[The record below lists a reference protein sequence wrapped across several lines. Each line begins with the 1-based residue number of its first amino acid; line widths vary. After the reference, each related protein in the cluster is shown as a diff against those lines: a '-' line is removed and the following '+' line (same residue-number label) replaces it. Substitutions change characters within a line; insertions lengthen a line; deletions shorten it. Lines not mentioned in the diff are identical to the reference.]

1 MTEAARRYMGNSVP
15 RKEDPALL
23 TGHTNFTD
31 DIRLPGMLHMALLRS
46 PYAHARIT
54 SIDTSAAKEQPGVVA
69 VFTSEDL
76 ADEWDGSAMDAASV
90 PGYAVEVDESPGSE
104 ADVTPSGSE
113 GSADVSDSPP
123 RSFCGW
129 LVTEDI
135 KIPHHWPLARG
146 EANFAGEP
154 VAVVVATDRYKAQD
168 ALEFIEVD
176 YEPMSVVT
184 EVEEALES
192 GAPLVHG
199 EFGTN
204 ACYHWTLGTGDIE
217 DAFAK
222 ADVVVS
228 ERYVQQRLIPS
239 AIETR
244 AVVVQP
250 APIGGEFTMY
260 TSTQVPHFVKD
271 IVSVM
276 CGVPDTKLRV
286 VAPDV
291 GGGFG
296 SKLNVYSEEVLA
308 LDLAR
313 KLGVPIKWVED
324 RSENHLAT
332 THGRGQVQ
340 YIELAATNEGKI
352 LGMKVK
358 LLADMGA
365 YLQLLG
371 PGIAIFGA
379 FTYPGLYTFDAY
391 SFECTGVFTNLT
403 PTDAY
408 RGAGRSEAA
417 YAHERIMDALARE
430 LDMDPAELRL
440 KNLMPPFDE
449 PTVTPAGVQY
459 DSGNYEACMRKALE
473 LVEYEQ
479 VRAEQQR
486 RRESGSVG
494 QLGIGIANF
503 TESGGL
509 SPSKV
514 TAAVRLQSG
523 GWEAASVRML
533 ASGKV
538 EVITGT
544 SPHGQGHVTS
554 WSQIAA
560 DALGVDID
568 DVEVAHG
575 DTAIAPYGRDTYGS
589 RSLPVGG
596 VAVHLACEK
605 VVDKARKIAAHM
617 LEAAEGDIQFEAGRF
632 SVAGSPDRNATIQ
645 DVAAA
650 AYLAD
655 DLPEGMEPLL
665 NADHVFDPPNFTW
678 PYGTHVC
685 VVEVD
690 TETGM
695 VTIPKYVAVDDC
707 GPVVNPAI
715 VDGQLHGGIAQG
727 IGQALYEEAVYDED
741 GNLVT
746 GTMVDYLI
754 PGAPEVPNMILDR
767 TVTPSP
773 TNPMGVKGI
782 GESGAIAA
790 SPAVVNAVIDALSH
804 EGVTHIDM
812 PASPMRV
819 WQTLQEARGQD
830 AGRRDAD
837 LSGRPSL
844 SRETGQDN
852 ADEV

>member
-1 MTEAARRYMGNSVP
+1 MTEMARRYMGNSVP
-15 RKEDPALL
+15 RKEDPTLL
-23 TGHTNFTD
+23 TGHSNFTD
-31 DIRLPGMLHMALLRS
+31 DIRLPGMLHMAFLRS
-46 PYAHARIT
+46 PHAHARIT
-54 SIDTSAAKEQPGVVA
+54 SIDVSAAREQPGVEA
-69 VFTSEDL
+69 VFTSGDL
-76 ADEWDGSAMDAASV
+76 ADVLGGGARDAEEA
-90 PGYAVEVDESPGSE
+90 PGYAVEESAGSE
-104 ADVTPSGSE
+104 T
-113 GSADVSDSPP
+113 DVSESPP
-123 RSFCGW
+123 RTFCGW
-129 LVTEDI
+129 PVTEDI
-135 KIPHHWPLARG
+135 KIPHHSPLAHD
-146 EANFAGEP
+146 EVNFAGEP
-154 VAVVVATDRYKAQD
+154 VAVVLATDRYKAQD
-168 ALEFIEVD
+168 ALEFIEVE
-176 YEPMSVVT
+176 YEPMGAAT
-184 EVEEALES
+184 DIEGALED
-192 GAPLVHG
+192 GAPLVHE

-204 ACYHWTLGTGDIE
+204 ECYLWPLATGDIDE
-217 DAFAK
+217 AFEK

-228 ERYVQQRLIPS
+228 GRYIQQRLIPS

-244 AVVVQP
+244 AVIAQP
-250 APIGGEFTMY
+250 EPLDSFTVY

-271 IVSVM
+271 VLSLM
-276 CGVPDTKLRV
+276 CGVSDTKLRV

-308 LDLAR
+308 LEVAR
-313 KLGVPIKWVED
+313 KLGAPVKWVED

-340 YIELAATNEGKI
+340 YIELAATSEGKI

-365 YLQLLG
+365 YLQLLT
-371 PGIAIFGA
+371 PGVAIFGS
-379 FTYPGLYTFDAY
+379 FTYPGLYAFDAY

-440 KNLMPPFDE
+440 KNLIPPFDE
-449 PTVTPAGVQY
+449 PTTNPAGVQY
-459 DSGNYEACMRKALE
+459 DSGDYETCMRKALE
-473 LVEYEQ
+473 LADYED
-479 VRAEQQR
+479 VRAEQRR
-486 RRESGSVG
+486 RREAGDTR
-494 QLGIGIANF
+494 QIGIGIGNF

-514 TAAVRLQSG
+514 SAAVRLQSG

-538 EVITGT
+538 EVVTGT

-560 DALGVDID
+560 DALGVDVD
-568 DVEVAHG
+568 HVEVLHG

-596 VAVHLACEK
+596 VAVHLACDK
-605 VVDKARKIAAHM
+605 VVKKGKKIAAHM
-617 LEAAEGDIQFEAGRF
+617 LEAAEEDIEFEGGTF
-632 SVAGSPDRNATIQ
+632 CVAGSPDQNVTIQ

-655 DLPEGMEPLL
+655 NLPEGMEPLL
-665 NADHVFDPPNFTW
+665 NEDYTFDPPNFTW
-678 PYGTHVC
+678 PYGTHIC

-727 IGQALYEEAVYDED
+727 IAQALYEEAVYDDD

-754 PGAPEVPNMILDR
+754 PGAPEIPNMILDR
-767 TVTPSP
+767 TETPSP

-790 SPAVVNAVIDALSH
+790 QPAVINAVIDALSH
-804 EGVTHIDM
+804 EGVTHVDM

-819 WQTLQEARGQD
+819 WQALQEARGQS
-830 AGRRDAD
+830 AGTRDAD

-844 SRETGQDN
+844 SSRAEQENVDG
-852 ADEV
+852 V

>member
-1 MTEAARRYMGNSVP
+1 MTEMARRYMGNSVP
-15 RKEDPALL
+15 RKEDPTLL
-23 TGHTNFTD
+23 TGHSNFTD
-31 DIRLPGMLHMALLRS
+31 DIRLPGMLHMAFLRS
-46 PYAHARIT
+46 PHAHARIT
-54 SIDTSAAKEQPGVVA
+54 SIDVSAAREQPGVEA
-69 VFTSEDL
+69 VFTSGDL
-76 ADEWDGSAMDAASV
+76 ADVLGGGARDAEEA
-90 PGYAVEVDESPGSE
+90 PGYAVEESAGSE
-104 ADVTPSGSE
+104 T
-113 GSADVSDSPP
+113 DVSESPP
-123 RSFCGW
+123 RTFCGW
-129 LVTEDI
+129 PVTEDI
-135 KIPHHWPLARG
+135 KIPHHSPLAHD
-146 EANFAGEP
+146 EVNFAGEP
-154 VAVVVATDRYKAQD
+154 VAVVLATDRYKAQD
-168 ALEFIEVD
+168 ALEFIEVE
-176 YEPMSVVT
+176 YEPMGAAT
-184 EVEEALES
+184 DIEGALED
-192 GAPLVHG
+192 GAPLVHE

-204 ACYHWTLGTGDIE
+204 ECYLWPLATGDIDE
-217 DAFAK
+217 AFEK
-222 ADVVVS
+222 ADVVVRG
-228 ERYVQQRLIPS
+228 RYIQQRLIPS

-244 AVVVQP
+244 AVIAQP
-250 APIGGEFTMY
+250 EPLDSFTVY

-271 IVSVM
+271 VLSLM
-276 CGVPDTKLRV
+276 CGVSDTKLRV

-308 LDLAR
+308 LEVAR
-313 KLGVPIKWVED
+313 KLGAPVKWVED

-340 YIELAATNEGKI
+340 YIELAATSEGKI

-365 YLQLLG
+365 YLQLLT
-371 PGIAIFGA
+371 PGVAIFGS
-379 FTYPGLYTFDAY
+379 FTYPGLYAFDAY

-440 KNLMPPFDE
+440 KNLIPPFDE
-449 PTVTPAGVQY
+449 PTTNPAGVQY
-459 DSGNYEACMRKALE
+459 DSGDYESCMRKALE
-473 LVEYEQ
+473 LADYED
-479 VRAEQQR
+479 VRAEQRR
-486 RRESGSVG
+486 RREAGDAR
-494 QLGIGIANF
+494 QIGIGIGNF

-514 TAAVRLQSG
+514 SAAVRLQSG

-538 EVITGT
+538 EVVTGT

-560 DALGVDID
+560 DALGVDVD
-568 DVEVAHG
+568 HVEVLHG

-596 VAVHLACEK
+596 VAVHLACDK
-605 VVDKARKIAAHM
+605 VVKKGKKIAAHM
-617 LEAAEGDIQFEAGRF
+617 LEAAEEDIEFEGGTF
-632 SVAGSPDRNATIQ
+632 SVVGSPDQNVTIQ

-655 DLPEGMEPLL
+655 NLPEGMEPLL
-665 NADHVFDPPNFTW
+665 NEDYTFDPPNFTW
-678 PYGTHVC
+678 PYGTHIC

-727 IGQALYEEAVYDED
+727 IAQALYEEAVYDDD

-754 PGAPEVPNMILDR
+754 PGAPEIPNMILDR
-767 TVTPSP
+767 TETPSP

-790 SPAVVNAVIDALSH
+790 QPAVINAVIDALSH
-804 EGVTHIDM
+804 EGVTHVDM

-819 WQTLQEARGQD
+819 WQVLQEARGQS
-830 AGRRDAD
+830 AGTRDAD

-844 SRETGQDN
+844 SSRAEQENVDG
-852 ADEV
+852 V

>member
-1 MTEAARRYMGNSVP
+1 MEERYVGTSVR

-23 TGHTNFTD
+23 TGRANWTD
-31 DIRLPGMLHMALLRS
+31 NIKLPGMLHMDVLRS
-46 PYAHARIT
+46 PHTHAKINELDVSR
-54 SIDTSAAKEQPGVVA
+54 ALERPGVVA
-69 VFTSEDL
+69 AFTGEDL
-76 ADEWDGSAMDAASV
+76 AGEWAISI
-90 PGYAVEVDESPGSE
+90 P
-104 ADVTPSGSE
+104 
-113 GSADVSDSPP
+113 
-123 RSFCGW
+123 CGW
-129 LVTEDI
+129 PVTEDI
-135 KIPHHWPLARG
+135 KVPDHWPLARG
-146 EANFAGEP
+146 EVNHVGEA
-154 VAVVVATDRYKAQD
+154 VAVVIATDRYKARD
-168 ALEFIEVD
+168 ALQFVEVD
-176 YEPMSVVT
+176 YEPMQAVVD
-184 EVEEALES
+184 VEQALEEGS
-192 GAPLVHG
+192 PLVH
-199 EFGTN
+199 EQFGTN
-204 ACYHWTLGTGDIE
+204 YCYTWPLGTGDID
-217 DAFAK
+217 DAFEK
-222 ADVVVS
+222 ADVVVRG
-228 ERYVQQRLIPS
+228 RYIQQRLIPS
-239 AIETR
+239 AIEPR
-244 AVVVQP
+244 AVVVIP
-250 APIGGEFTMY
+250 EPVNGGFTVY
-260 TSTQVPHFVKD
+260 TSTQVPHFVRD
-271 IVSVM
+271 LLALM
-276 CGVPDTKLRV
+276 CSVPDSKLRV

-296 SKLNVYSEEVLA
+296 SKLNVYAEEALA
-308 LDLAR
+308 LSLAR
-313 KLGVPIKWVED
+313 KLGAPVKWVED
-324 RSENHLAT
+324 RSENHVAT

-340 YIELAATNEGKI
+340 HIQLAARRDGAI

-365 YLQLLG
+365 YLQLLT
-371 PGIAIFGA
+371 PGVAIFGS
-379 FTYPGLYTFDAY
+379 FTHPGLYAFDAY
-391 SFECTGVFTNLT
+391 SFACTGVFTNLT

-449 PTVTPAGVQY
+449 PTTNPAGVQY
-459 DSGNYEACMRKALE
+459 DSGNYESCMRKALE
-473 LVEYEQ
+473 LADYEEA
-479 VRAEQQR
+479 RAEQRR
-486 RRESGSVG
+486 RREAGDVK
-494 QLGIGIANF
+494 QIGIGIGNF

-514 TAAVRLQSG
+514 SAAVRLQSG
-523 GWEAASVRML
+523 GWEAATVRMF

-538 EVITGT
+538 EVVTGT

-560 DALGVDID
+560 EALGVDVD
-568 DVEVAHG
+568 HVEVLHG

-596 VAVHLACEK
+596 VAVHLACDK
-605 VVDKARKIAAHM
+605 VVKKGKKIAAHM
-617 LEAAEGDIQFEAGRF
+617 LEAAEEDIEFEGGRF
-632 SVAGSPDRNATIQ
+632 SVAGSPDQNVTIQ

-655 DLPEGMEPLL
+655 NLPEGMEPLL
-665 NADHVFDPPNFTW
+665 NEDYVFDPPNFTW
-678 PYGTHVC
+678 PYGTHIC

-727 IGQALYEEAVYDED
+727 IAQALYEEAVYDED

-754 PGAPEVPNMILDR
+754 PGAPEIPNMILDR
-767 TVTPSP
+767 TETPSP

-790 SPAVVNAVIDALSH
+790 QPAVINAVIDALSH
-804 EGVTHIDM
+804 EGVTHVDM
-812 PASPMRV
+812 PASPMQV
-819 WQTLQEARGQD
+819 WQALQEARGQR
-830 AGRRDAD
+830 AGTRDAD

-844 SRETGQDN
+844 SSRAEQDKV
-852 ADEV
+852 DSV

>member
-1 MTEAARRYMGNSVP
+1 MTETARRYMGNSVP
-15 RKEDPALL
+15 RKEDPAFL
-23 TGHTNFTD
+23 TGHANWTD
-31 DIRLPGMLHMALLRS
+31 NIKLPGMLHMALLRS
-46 PYAHARIT
+46 PHAHAKIT
-54 SIDTSAAKEQPGVVA
+54 TIDVSAAREQPGVVA
-69 VFTSEDL
+69 VFTGEDL
-76 ADEWDGSAMDAASV
+76 ADEWVIGI
-90 PGYAVEVDESPGSE
+90 P
-104 ADVTPSGSE
+104 T
-113 GSADVSDSPP
+113 
-123 RSFCGW
+123 GW
-129 LVTEDI
+129 PVTEDI
-135 KIPHHWPLARG
+135 KIPDHWPLARG
-146 EANFAGEP
+146 EVNHAGDG
-154 VAVVVATDRYKAQD
+154 VAVVVATDRYEARD
-168 ALEFIEVD
+168 ALEFVEVD
-176 YEPMSVVT
+176 YEPLDAVVD
-184 EVEEALES
+184 VEAALEE
-192 GAPLVHG
+192 GAPLVH
-199 EFGTN
+199 EHLGTN
-204 ACYHWTLGTGDIE
+204 ECYVWTLGTGDVD
-217 DAFAK
+217 DAFSR
-222 ADVVVS
+222 ADVVVG
-228 ERYVQQRLIPS
+228 ERYIQQRLIPS
-239 AIETR
+239 AIEPR
-244 AVVVQP
+244 AVVAHPDPVG
-250 APIGGEFTMY
+250 AGVTVY

-271 IVSVM
+271 ILSVM

-296 SKLNVYSEEVLA
+296 SKLNVYAEEALA
-308 LDLAR
+308 LALAR
-313 KLGVPIKWVED
+313 RLGAPVKWVED

-332 THGRGQVQ
+332 IHGRGQVQ
-340 YIELAATNEGKI
+340 HIELAAKSDGKI
-352 LGMKVK
+352 LGMKVR

-365 YLQLLG
+365 YLQLLT
-371 PGIAIFGA
+371 PGIAIFGS

-440 KNLMPPFDE
+440 KNLIPPFDE
-449 PTVTPAGVQY
+449 PTTTPAGVMY
-459 DSGNYEACMRKALE
+459 DSGNYEACMRRALE
-473 LVEYEQ
+473 LAEYDE
-479 VRAEQQR
+479 VRAEQRR
-486 RRESGSVG
+486 RRESGDVK
-494 QLGIGIANF
+494 QIGIGIGNF

-514 TAAVRLQSG
+514 AAGVRLQSG

-538 EVITGT
+538 EVVTGT

-554 WSQIAA
+554 WSQITA
-560 DALGVDID
+560 DALGVDVD
-568 DVEVAHG
+568 DVEVLHG

-596 VAVHLACEK
+596 VAVYLACDK
-605 VVDKARKIAAHM
+605 VVEKGKKIAAHM
-617 LEAAEGDIQFEAGRF
+617 LEAAEGDIEFEGGRF
-632 SVAGSPDRNATIQ
+632 SVAGSPERNVTIQ
-645 DVAAA
+645 DVASA
-650 AYLAD
+650 AYLAN

-665 NADHVFDPPNFTW
+665 SADHVFDPPNFTW

-727 IGQALYEEAVYDED
+727 IAQALYEEAVYDED

-754 PGAPEVPNMILDR
+754 PGAPEIPNMILDR
-767 TVTPSP
+767 TEVPSP
-773 TNPMGVKGI
+773 TNPLGVKGI

-790 SPAVVNAVIDALSH
+790 QPAVVNAIIDALSH

-819 WQTLQEARGQD
+819 WKTLQEARGRD
-830 AGRRDAD
+830 VETRDAD
-837 LSGRPSL
+837 LSGRPPHSGGAEQGG
-844 SRETGQDN
+844 SGG
-852 ADEV
+852 V

>member
-1 MTEAARRYMGNSVP
+1 MTEMARRYMGNSVP
-15 RKEDPALL
+15 RKEDPTLL
-23 TGHTNFTD
+23 TGHSNFTD
-31 DIRLPGMLHMALLRS
+31 DIRLPGMLHMAFLRS
-46 PYAHARIT
+46 PHAHARIT
-54 SIDTSAAKEQPGVVA
+54 SIDVSAAREQPGVEA
-69 VFTSEDL
+69 VFTSGDL
-76 ADEWDGSAMDAASV
+76 ADVLGGGARDAEDA
-90 PGYAVEVDESPGSE
+90 PGYAVEESAGSETDVSESPLR
-104 ADVTPSGSE
+104 T
-113 GSADVSDSPP
+113 
-123 RSFCGW
+123 FCGW
-129 LVTEDI
+129 PVTEDI
-135 KIPHHWPLARG
+135 KIPHHSPLAHD
-146 EANFAGEP
+146 EVNFAGEP
-154 VAVVVATDRYKAQD
+154 VAVVLATDRYKAQD
-168 ALEFIEVD
+168 ALEFIEVE
-176 YEPMSVVT
+176 YEPMGAAT
-184 EVEEALES
+184 DIEGALED
-192 GAPLVHG
+192 GAPLVHE

-204 ACYHWTLGTGDIE
+204 ECYLWPLATGDIDE
-217 DAFAK
+217 AFEK
-222 ADVVVS
+222 ADVVVRG
-228 ERYVQQRLIPS
+228 RYIQQRLIPS

-244 AVVVQP
+244 AVIAQP
-250 APIGGEFTMY
+250 EPLDSFTVY

-271 IVSVM
+271 VLSLM
-276 CGVPDTKLRV
+276 CGVSDTKLRV

-308 LDLAR
+308 LEVAR
-313 KLGVPIKWVED
+313 KLGAPVKWVED

-340 YIELAATNEGKI
+340 YIELAATREGKI

-365 YLQLLG
+365 YLQLLT
-371 PGIAIFGA
+371 PGVAIFGS
-379 FTYPGLYTFDAY
+379 FTYPGLYAFDAY

-440 KNLMPPFDE
+440 KNLIPPFDE
-449 PTVTPAGVQY
+449 PTTNPAGVQY
-459 DSGNYEACMRKALE
+459 DSGDYESCMRKALE
-473 LVEYEQ
+473 LADYEE
-479 VRAEQQR
+479 VRAEQRR
-486 RRESGSVG
+486 RREAGDVK
-494 QLGIGIANF
+494 QIGIGIGNF

-514 TAAVRLQSG
+514 SAAVRLQSG

-538 EVITGT
+538 EVVTGT

-560 DALGVDID
+560 DALGVDVD
-568 DVEVAHG
+568 HVEVLHG

-596 VAVHLACEK
+596 VAVHLACDK
-605 VVDKARKIAAHM
+605 VVKKGKKIAAHM
-617 LEAAEGDIQFEAGRF
+617 LEAAEEDIEFEGGRF
-632 SVAGSPDRNATIQ
+632 SVAGSPDQNVTIQ

-655 DLPEGMEPLL
+655 NLPEGMEPLL
-665 NADHVFDPPNFTW
+665 NEDYTFDPPNFTW
-678 PYGTHVC
+678 PYGTHIC

-727 IGQALYEEAVYDED
+727 IAQALYEEAVYDDD

-746 GTMVDYLI
+746 GTMVDYLV
-754 PGAPEVPNMILDR
+754 PGAPEIPNMILDR
-767 TVTPSP
+767 TETPSP

-790 SPAVVNAVIDALSH
+790 QPAVINAVIDALSH
-804 EGVTHIDM
+804 EGVTHVDM
-812 PASPMRV
+812 PASPMVV
-819 WQTLQEARGQD
+819 WQALQEARGQN
-830 AGRRDAD
+830 AGTRDAD

-844 SRETGQDN
+844 SSRAEQENVDG
-852 ADEV
+852 V

>member
-1 MTEAARRYMGNSVP
+1 MTEMARRYMGNSVP
-15 RKEDPALL
+15 RKEDPTLL
-23 TGHTNFTD
+23 TGHSNFTD
-31 DIRLPGMLHMALLRS
+31 DIRLPGMLHMAFLRS
-46 PYAHARIT
+46 PHAHARIT
-54 SIDTSAAKEQPGVVA
+54 SIDVSAAREQPGVEA
-69 VFTSEDL
+69 VFTSGDL
-76 ADEWDGSAMDAASV
+76 ADVLGGGARDAEEA
-90 PGYAVEVDESPGSE
+90 PGYAVEESAGSE
-104 ADVTPSGSE
+104 T
-113 GSADVSDSPP
+113 DVSESPP
-123 RSFCGW
+123 RTFCGW
-129 LVTEDI
+129 PVTEDI
-135 KIPHHWPLARG
+135 KIPHHSPLAHD
-146 EANFAGEP
+146 EVNFAGEP
-154 VAVVVATDRYKAQD
+154 VAVVLATDRYKAQD
-168 ALEFIEVD
+168 ALEFIEVE
-176 YEPMSVVT
+176 YEPMGAAT
-184 EVEEALES
+184 DIEGALED
-192 GAPLVHG
+192 GAPLVHE

-204 ACYHWTLGTGDIE
+204 ECYLWPLATGDIDE
-217 DAFAK
+217 AFEK
-222 ADVVVS
+222 ADVVVRG
-228 ERYVQQRLIPS
+228 RYIQQRLIPS

-244 AVVVQP
+244 AVIAQP
-250 APIGGEFTMY
+250 EPLDSFTVY

-271 IVSVM
+271 VLSLM
-276 CGVPDTKLRV
+276 CGVSDTKLRV

-308 LDLAR
+308 LEVAR
-313 KLGVPIKWVED
+313 KLGAPVKWVED

-340 YIELAATNEGKI
+340 YIELAATSEGKI

-365 YLQLLG
+365 YLQLLT
-371 PGIAIFGA
+371 PGVAIFGS
-379 FTYPGLYTFDAY
+379 FTYPGLYAFDAY

-440 KNLMPPFDE
+440 KNLIPPFDE
-449 PTVTPAGVQY
+449 PTTNPAGVQY
-459 DSGNYEACMRKALE
+459 DSGDYETCMRKALE
-473 LVEYEQ
+473 LADYED
-479 VRAEQQR
+479 VRAEQRR
-486 RRESGSVG
+486 RREAGDTR
-494 QLGIGIANF
+494 QIGIGIGNF

-514 TAAVRLQSG
+514 SAAVRLQSG

-538 EVITGT
+538 EVVTGT

-560 DALGVDID
+560 DALGVDVD
-568 DVEVAHG
+568 HVEVLHG

-596 VAVHLACEK
+596 VAVHLACDK
-605 VVDKARKIAAHM
+605 VVKKGKKIAAHM
-617 LEAAEGDIQFEAGRF
+617 LEAAEEDIEFEGGRF
-632 SVAGSPDRNATIQ
+632 SVAGSPDQNVTIQ

-655 DLPEGMEPLL
+655 NLPEGMEPLL
-665 NADHVFDPPNFTW
+665 NEDYTFDPPNFTW
-678 PYGTHVC
+678 PYGTHIC

-727 IGQALYEEAVYDED
+727 IAQALYEEAVYDDD

-754 PGAPEVPNMILDR
+754 PGAPEIPNMILDR
-767 TVTPSP
+767 TETPSP

-790 SPAVVNAVIDALSH
+790 QPAVINAVIDALSH
-804 EGVTHIDM
+804 EGVTHVDM

-819 WQTLQEARGQD
+819 WQALQEARGQS
-830 AGRRDAD
+830 AGTRDAD

-844 SRETGQDN
+844 SSRAEQENVDG
-852 ADEV
+852 V

>member
-1 MTEAARRYMGNSVP
+1 
-15 RKEDPALL
+15 
-23 TGHTNFTD
+23 
-31 DIRLPGMLHMALLRS
+31 
-46 PYAHARIT
+46 
-54 SIDTSAAKEQPGVVA
+54 
-69 VFTSEDL
+69 
-76 ADEWDGSAMDAASV
+76 
-90 PGYAVEVDESPGSE
+90 
-104 ADVTPSGSE
+104 
-113 GSADVSDSPP
+113 
-123 RSFCGW
+123 
-129 LVTEDI
+129 
-135 KIPHHWPLARG
+135 
-146 EANFAGEP
+146 
-154 VAVVVATDRYKAQD
+154 VVVR
-168 ALEFIEVD
+168 
-176 YEPMSVVT
+176 
-184 EVEEALES
+184 
-192 GAPLVHG
+192 
-199 EFGTN
+199 
-204 ACYHWTLGTGDIE
+204 
-217 DAFAK
+217 
-222 ADVVVS
+222 
-228 ERYVQQRLIPS
+228 ERYIQQRLIPS

-244 AVVVQP
+244 AVIAQP
-250 APIGGEFTMY
+250 EPLDSFTVY
-260 TSTQVPHFVKD
+260 SSTQVPHFVKD
-271 IVSVM
+271 VLSVM

-308 LDLAR
+308 LEVAR
-313 KLGVPIKWVED
+313 KLGVPVKWVED

-340 YIELAATNEGKI
+340 YIELAATSEGRI

-365 YLQLLG
+365 YLQLLT
-371 PGIAIFGA
+371 PGIAIFGS

-440 KNLMPPFDE
+440 KNLLPPFDE
-449 PTVTPAGVQY
+449 PTTNPAGVQY

-473 LVEYEQ
+473 LADYEG
-479 VRAEQQR
+479 VRAEQRR
-486 RRESGSVG
+486 RREAGDAK
-494 QLGIGIANF
+494 QIGIGIGNF

-514 TAAVRLQSG
+514 SAAVRLQSG

-538 EVITGT
+538 EVVTGT

-560 DALGVDID
+560 DALGVDVD
-568 DVEVAHG
+568 HVEVLHG

-605 VVDKARKIAAHM
+605 VVEKGKKIAAHM
-617 LEAAEGDIQFEAGRF
+617 LEAAEEDVEFEGGRF
-632 SVAGSPDRNATIQ
+632 SVAGSPNRNVTIQ
-645 DVAAA
+645 NVAAA

-655 DLPEGMEPLL
+655 NLPEGMEPLL
-665 NADHVFDPPNFTW
+665 NEDYTFDPPNFTW
-678 PYGTHVC
+678 PYGTHIC

-727 IGQALYEEAVYDED
+727 IAQALYEEAVYDAE

-746 GTMVDYLI
+746 GTMVDYLV
-754 PGAPEVPNMILDR
+754 PGAPEIPNMILDR
-767 TVTPSP
+767 IETPSP

-790 SPAVVNAVIDALSH
+790 QPAVINAVIDALSH
-804 EGVTHIDM
+804 EGVTHVDM

-819 WQTLQEARGQD
+819 WQALQEARGKR
-830 AGRRDAD
+830 AGTRDAD

-844 SRETGQDN
+844 SRRAEQDN
-852 ADEV
+852 VDSV